1 MLHVLVFAYWLGGDI
16 GAFTASFTLTD
27 SRQSPSARL
36 AAAKI
41 LNQVDMAPRSAL
53 ILMLPTGLT
62 LAIQRGWIIIPMEAL
77 IGVWAASLVWLAALW
92 VQHARHTPSQL
103 WRTLDMSIRIALI
116 LGLIA
121 SAWISGP
128 LFLKIKFAC
137 LALAAA
143 IGIAIRMTIAP
154 MAAAIAQLANG
165 TASSE
170 TDRAIAKALGIGRPL
185 VVCIWICLLIAAWA
199 GIARPV

>member
-41 LNQVDMAPRSAL
+41 LDQVDMAPRSAL

-62 LAIQRGWIIIPMEAL
+62 LAIHRGWIAIPVEAL
-77 IGVWAASLVWLAALW
+77 MGVWAVSLVWLAVLW
-92 VQHARHTPSQL
+92 VQHARHASSKL
-103 WRTLDMSIRIALI
+103 WRSLDMCIRIVLI
-116 LGLIA
+116 LGLTA
-121 SAWISGP
+121 ATWFSEP

-137 LALAAA
+137 LAFATAM
-143 IGIAIRMTIAP
+143 GIAIRIAIAP
-154 MAAAIAQLANG
+154 MGTAIAQLANG
-165 TASSE
+165 TASSV
-170 TDRAIAKALGIGRPL
+170 TDRTIAKALGIGRPM